1 MNNDEL
7 PMRAETASAYV
18 DGELDAAEQSAAAAD
33 PETMAMADS
42 FVRIRAALAD
52 VAPVAD
58 DLRSAALTA
67 ALAEFDARDSAMPVA
82 AGAVAAVTPLKARRV
97 RTYRLLTGVAAALVV
112 GVVAVA
118 ALNSTGDDTQS
129 FSAIEASVPAA
140 TAESAEQP
148 SLKVADTAAAAA
160 DTAAGQPAAGSAA
173 DSAATVVPAVDSQDA
188 LVQYA
193 AGNGEVGGTTSAAP
207 LATAAAAAVAATA
220 APAETDAAPVPPAA
234 APAVASYQTPSCL
247 PSNDTILG
255 PVTVRGIPALVV
267 RDPSTGV
274 VQAIDAADCTVYF
287 SANGP

>member
-148 SLKVADTAAAAA
+148 SLKVADTETAA